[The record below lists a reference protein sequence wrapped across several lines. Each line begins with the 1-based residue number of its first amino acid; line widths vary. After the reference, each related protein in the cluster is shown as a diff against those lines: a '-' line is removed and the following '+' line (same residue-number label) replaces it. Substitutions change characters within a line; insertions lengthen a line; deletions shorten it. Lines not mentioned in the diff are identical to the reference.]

1 MSTAK
6 GVAMNPPERESTE
19 PTTRSA
25 EAKDRAIAVIGAW
38 ACIGV
43 AVIAAALLFLF

>member
-1 MSTAK
+1 MSNAK
-6 GVAMNPPERESTE
+6 GVAMNAPEKEPTE
-19 PTTRSA
+19 PTTGS
-25 EAKDRAIAVIGAW
+25 EARRHTVAVIAAW